1 GRTQLVPEDLHGALR
16 ETVAH
21 RIFLYPNYE
30 MRRSEVVNA
39 LLQAC
44 TDQIAAP

>member
-1 GRTQLVPEDLHGALR
+1 LR